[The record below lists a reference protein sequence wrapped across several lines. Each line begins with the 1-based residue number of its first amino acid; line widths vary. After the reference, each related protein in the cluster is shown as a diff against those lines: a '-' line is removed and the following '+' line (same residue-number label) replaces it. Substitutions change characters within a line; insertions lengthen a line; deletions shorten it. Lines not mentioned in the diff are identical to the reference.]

1 MTLCHNESEVNINER
16 IDIAIVLVVL
26 VIVLEKKGNFVIGN
40 SVPYVWSP
48 RFLHLLIILLIKELP
63 TQQMIFIN
71 GDYSRDQILPEHV
84 AKINP
89 LIKLDKVFTTF
100 NSYTMGNVGSG
111 IDTSNSSID
120 ELVSEIQLEDSNIRS
135 SIQHNQEYLN
145 KTAHLLVLPYASSK
159 GEKLI

>member
-1 MTLCHNESEVNINER
+1 MTLCYNESKVNINER

-89 LIKLDKVFTTF
+89 LIKLDKAFTTF

-111 IDTSNSSID
+111 IDTSNSST
-120 ELVSEIQLEDSNIRS
+120 VFS
-135 SIQHNQEYLN
+135 
-145 KTAHLLVLPYASSK
+145 LPSPYSYHHVFFQ
-159 GEKLI
+159 I